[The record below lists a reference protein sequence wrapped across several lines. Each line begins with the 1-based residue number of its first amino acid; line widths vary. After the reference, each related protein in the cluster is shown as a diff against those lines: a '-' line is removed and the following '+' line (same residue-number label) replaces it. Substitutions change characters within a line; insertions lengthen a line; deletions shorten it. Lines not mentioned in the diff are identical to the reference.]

1 VTAIKAFR
9 WSFYGVLA
17 ALMLVLAG
25 CGHTDEE
32 MAAKQREIDKLSA
45 DLKAAKAQMTED
57 QARYGEA
64 TTQIEG
70 MKEQLKQ
77 AGINVEQSKAE
88 GDRLKQA
95 LAEYKQRADQLAAIE
110 QRFRDLKSRLDKLT
124 QIGLKVV
131 VRNNRMVIQL
141 PGDILFDS
149 GKDELRAQ
157 GKEALMQVAEVI
169 RNDKDLNARNFQ
181 VAGHTD
187 DAKYPPGGPFH
198 DNWGLSLA
206 RARQV
211 LLFLIA
217 PADAAPFFG
226 ADGRRPEPQALG
238 GGRVRRDGPPGGHR
252 RGADEGRDAEEPPRR
267 ARRSAERRG
276 DAQPER
282 DQVAR
287 LGTCGVHRAGPS
299 LFGAT
304 GPAAVL

>member
-1 VTAIKAFR
+1 MKALR
-9 WSFYGVLA
+9 WSFWSVLA
-17 ALMLVLAG
+17 AMMLVLAG

-45 DLKAAKAQMTED
+45 DLKAAKTQLAQD
-57 QARYGEA
+57 QARYNDASNE
-64 TTQIEG
+64 IER

-77 AGINVEQSKAE
+77 AGINVEQSKGEAA
-88 GDRLKQA
+88 RLQQA

-110 QRFRDLKSRLDKLT
+110 QRFRDLKARLDKLT

-149 GKDELRAQ
+149 GKDELKQQ
-157 GKEALMQVAEVI
+157 GKEALGQVAEVI
-169 RNDKDLNARNFQ
+169 RNDKDLNSRNFQ

-187 DAKYPPGGPFH
+187 NAKYPPGGLFH

-217 PADAAPFFG
+217 PADAAKKGSGGGLDPKHWAAAG
-226 ADGRRPEPQALG
+226 YGETDPQAG
-238 GGRVRRDGPPGGHR
+238 NVETQSKDEMQKNRRVELVVQPNV
-252 RGADEGRDAEEPPRR
+252 EEMLNLN
-267 ARRSAERRG
+267 AIK
-276 DAQPER
+276 
-282 DQVAR
+282 
-287 LGTCGVHRAGPS
+287 
-299 LFGAT
+299 
-304 GPAAVL
+304 